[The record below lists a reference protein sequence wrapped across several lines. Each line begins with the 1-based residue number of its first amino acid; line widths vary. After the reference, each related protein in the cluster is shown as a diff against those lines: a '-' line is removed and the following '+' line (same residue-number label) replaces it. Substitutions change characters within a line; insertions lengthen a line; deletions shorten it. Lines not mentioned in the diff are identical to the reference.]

1 MYLKGEDLDNWSELF
16 MNYIKLYCI
25 LSDSIILY
33 LNLFSERWGL
43 HNWQDG
49 LRALG
54 HDVVVVTGWQRLVFG
69 RGQVICGGLR

>member
-1 MYLKGEDLDNWSELF
+1 MYLKGEALDNWSELF
-16 MNYIKLYCI
+16 VIYILY
-25 LSDSIILY
+25 SIILS

-43 HNWQDG
+43 HNHWQDG

-69 RGQVICGGLR
+69 RGQVICGGLRASG